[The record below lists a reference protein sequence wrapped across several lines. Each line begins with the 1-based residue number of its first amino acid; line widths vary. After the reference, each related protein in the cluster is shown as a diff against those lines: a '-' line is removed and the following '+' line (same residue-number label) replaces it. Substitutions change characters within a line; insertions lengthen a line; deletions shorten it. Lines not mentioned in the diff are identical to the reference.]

1 MFKQFRCGGT
11 QMQNSA
17 VAAAPQDGCDELVS
31 RAVEEL
37 PGQRQKEG
45 IKYIRHDAA
54 AVGEA
59 GDGDHLEDC

>member
-1 MFKQFRCGGT
+1 
-11 QMQNSA
+11 MQNSA
-17 VAAAPQDGCDELVS
+17 VAAAPQDSCDGLVS

-54 AVGEA
+54 TVGEA